1 MRFGSTVDGGAGCIW
16 AQTVSIIDHEKKQN
30 ELIFEIMTQLQV
42 QFKENDHILFHLFD
56 TLRQIILRRK

>member
-1 MRFGSTVDGGAGCIW
+1 MEVLGAFGPKLCQSLIM
-16 AQTVSIIDHEKKQN
+16 KKKNN

-56 TLRQIILRRK
+56 TPGQIILRRK